1 MNNQTDF
8 LNILLGGKASIEEE
22 NIKSLCADFAIILKE
37 AIKNDFI
44 KNEAEVNTIQKIFEA
59 VIPSQLVCDLM
70 KEISADL
77 FYEFGMY
84 LNENHDANL
93 EQIIHN
99 YLNVFR
105 YSEFLER
112 IYDERKWDDIIY
124 NLIVASN
131 FTVEK
136 LFNQRN
142 NDYGNKTLFKILK
155 GSKEINYTWDSIYRE
170 VEKYSAAF
178 AAQMLE
184 HPEENFKTAF
194 LLENSLQMVKL
205 DLACLTSGIVNV
217 MIPANSVP
225 HHISYILNITEA
237 GLLFVTD
244 EKQLA
249 KIKSI
254 KNELT
259 HLRKVVLLEG
269 KSAEDWIISFDEF
282 LNSASANQKEFLEN
296 LRSKT
301 TALSTA
307 TIMFTSGTTGEPK
320 GIVFSQVNIVY
331 KRFCRAM
338 ALPKIN
344 DGDRYLAFLPLF
356 HTFGRYLEMMGA
368 IFWGAEYVFMENPSA
383 ETMVANMQQV
393 KPSIF
398 ISIPK
403 KWMQLYEIITS
414 EVDIEFED
422 EEAIKNKVH
431 EITGGNLKWGLS
443 AAGYL
448 PPDIFMF
455 FQKYGI
461 ELMSGFGM
469 TEATGGI
476 TMTPPGQYIQNSL
489 GKELPGIEIK
499 VAEDGELLIRGNY
512 VMMGYYGESYEE
524 TFGSEGWF
532 ATGDIMKRDDT
543 GFIEII
549 DRKKEIYKNIKG
561 ETIAPQKIENLFR
574 DFDLVK
580 QVFLVGDHKSFN
592 TVLIYP
598 NYESEKIKVAEFDES
613 LRRDYYS
620 SVVAAVNNFL
630 APFERIVDFRI
641 IDRPISDKYNELTP
655 KSTYK
660 RRVIEDNFSKVID
673 EMYEKDHID
682 LYVSGLD
689 IRIPNWFM
697 REKGCLSG
705 DIKLIDGKI
714 VIKKLN
720 TKLEVSIIDKE
731 KSLIRIGSYIYK
743 ITSRYIDLQIF
754 LTNPVY
760 WVGNYALLKFTGDS
774 VFQWYRQSDR
784 DNKIEFYNTA
794 DIIEQNEIEFLKLQ
808 KIDSE
813 NEISL
818 NGLNAAVIQ
827 LQSGEE
833 EYSLFAANYLN
844 KLMLDDTIPI
854 FKLAKNILMRPQL
867 STYLNVR
874 RRMFLIASKY
884 LKTGELNSLF
894 DTYLLRDKNLFDDS
908 VINEFVQNGK
918 GIEYLETVEE
928 QIQKEFEFTLRS
940 FSEGGR
946 KLSKKDLR
954 NSSLTGLLNLL
965 CTLGIRHPARY
976 KKVRQIFVRY
986 QLIKDWNE
994 VSELTKNLR
1003 TKVRNE
1009 FRAWLGENKRVA
1021 VDIETGEEYGWEDV
1035 LTFEPDI
1042 SAEDK
1047 IRMLKAI
1054 SELPVLR
1061 EAIFLFSK
1069 GIIIQLNNIL
1079 PSGIW
1084 ISHIGDFD
1092 YKSSYRVT
1100 VQTRFQGAFELI
1112 INLNKKLKL
1121 EDVQEEVNWQ
1131 ILSGSRVSG
1140 QTLAEDFGG
1149 YWEEYDLWSEEY
1161 VSGDTVQKF
1170 IKRSIRKKD
1179 EQEIRLYH
1187 LWPFFVWNATTA
1199 YYNFWKLTGYRMMI
1213 EKPSYQNIIIPSHDY
1228 QTGTRLVSI
1237 SYRIESDSIYVFLQK
1252 LNEYFIKATENEFP
1266 FLRRDTIWNYVFS
1279 GIINAEGT
1287 EKGLKV
1293 LYGLLNEKKKL
1304 YELENST
1311 QVEVGLKEFL
1321 SNIEING
1328 FLPKRL
1334 YFAIKRFH
1342 RWFKLNND
1350 ATSSAQAEML
1360 QELYETYRLSDV
1372 ELSFP
1377 ATRTRFFYETVFQNS
1392 SKNLRSILK
1401 EIITEQRRK
1410 EISNEDALSKFSN
1423 IKNELKISSDEE
1435 YFISRLT
1442 YPHLKPADFAE
1453 LIYSKSEGAP
1463 SVNLVVQYQDYDGNP
1478 FSIRKPVSPKEI
1490 SRLHQLFIEENLMV
1504 TFKAEHQFLVAI
1516 SDRGYI
1522 IGGLF
1527 YYRSTKNTV
1536 HMDKIVVSERYR
1548 RLGISD
1554 KLMNEL
1560 FNRLLAER
1568 TDYVTTGF
1576 FRPEYFYKF
1585 GFKIEKKYTGLVKEL
1600 KKS

>member
-1 MNNQTDF
+1 MNNQTEF
-8 LNILLGGKASIEEE
+8 LKLLLGGKASIEESSL
-22 NIKSLCADFAIILKE
+22 KQLCADFEFILKD
-37 AIKNDFI
+37 AVKNDFAS
-44 KNEAEVNTIQKIFEA
+44 NAEELKLIRQIFKA
-59 VIPSQLVCDLM
+59 IIPSQLVNDLM
-70 KEISADL
+70 KEISTEIFFD
-77 FYEFGMY
+77 FGNY
-84 LNENHDANL
+84 LNNKYSNEIEKIVYD
-93 EQIIHN
+93 

-105 YSEFLER
+105 YSEFLVR
-112 IYDERKWDDIIY
+112 IYDERKWDSLIY
-124 NLIVASN
+124 NLISASN

-136 LFNQRN
+136 LFKQRI
-142 NDYGNKTLFKILK
+142 NDYGSKALFKIIK
-155 GSKEINYTWDSIYRE
+155 GTKEINYTWDSISKE
-170 VEKYSAAF
+170 VEKYSLAM
-178 AAQMLE
+178 AAQVKE
-184 HPEENFKTAF
+184 CSGENFKAAF
-194 LLENSLQMVKL
+194 LLENSLTMVKL

-225 HHISYILNITEA
+225 HHILYILNKTEA
-237 GLLFVTD
+237 GLVFITD

-249 KIKSI
+249 KLKSI
-254 KNELT
+254 KNSLT
-259 HLRKVVLLEG
+259 HLKKVVLLEG
-269 KSAEDWIISFDEF
+269 KSAEEWTISFDTF
-282 LNSASANQKEFLEN
+282 LNKGNENQKEFLDEIK
-296 LRSKT
+296 SGIKT
-301 TALSTA
+301 LSTA

-320 GIVFSQVNIVY
+320 GIVFSQANIVY

-344 DGDRYLAFLPLF
+344 DKDRYLAFLPLF

-383 ETMVANMQQV
+383 ETMVSNMQQV

-403 KWMQLYEIITS
+403 KWMQLYERITS
-414 EVDIEFED
+414 EIDIEFED
-422 EEAIKNKVH
+422 ETSIKNKVD

-455 FQKYGI
+455 FQKYGV

-476 TMTPPGQYIQNSL
+476 TMTPPGQYIENSL
-489 GKELPGIEIK
+489 GKELPGVEIK
-499 VAEDGELLIRGNY
+499 VADDGELLIRGNY
-512 VMMGYYGESYEE
+512 VMTGYFGDSYEE
-524 TFGSEGWF
+524 TFDSDGWF
-532 ATGDIMKRDDT
+532 ATGDIMKRDENN
-543 GFIEII
+543 FIEII

-580 QVFLVGDHKSFN
+580 QVFLVGDHKPFN
-592 TVLIYP
+592 TILLYP

-613 LRRDYYS
+613 QTRDYYA

-641 IDRPISDKYNELTP
+641 IDRAISDEFHELTA
-655 KSTYK
+655 KGTYK
-660 RRVIEDNFSKVID
+660 RRVIEDNFSSLIN
-673 EMYEKDHID
+673 EMYQKDHID
-682 LYVSGLD
+682 LFVGGLD
-689 IRIPNWFM
+689 IRIPNWFL

-705 DIKLIDGKI
+705 DIKSAEGKI

-720 TKLEVSIIDKE
+720 SELEITVIDRK
-731 KSLIRIGSYIYK
+731 KSLIKIGSFIYQL
-743 ITSRYIDLQIF
+743 TSRYIDLQIF
-754 LTNPVY
+754 FTNPIY
-760 WVGNYALLKFTGDS
+760 WVGNYSLLKFTGDS
-774 VFQWYRQSDR
+774 IFQWYRQSDP
-784 DNKIEFYNTA
+784 DSKIKFYSTE
-794 DIIEQNEIEFLKLQ
+794 DVIDQNEYEFLKLQ
-808 KIDSE
+808 KIDTE
-813 NEISL
+813 NEISI
-818 NGLNAAVIQ
+818 NGLNIAVVQ
-827 LQSGEE
+827 LQSGEK
-833 EYSLFAANYLN
+833 EYSFFAANYLN
-844 KLMLDDTIPI
+844 KLMYDDSLPI
-854 FKLAKNILMRPQL
+854 YKLTKQILLRPQL

-874 RRMFLIASKY
+874 RKMFLITSKY
-884 LKTGELNSLF
+884 LKTPELNSLF
-894 DTYLLRDKNLFDDS
+894 DIYLLRDKNLLDDS
-908 VINEFVQNGK
+908 VINEFVNNVK
-918 GIEYLETVEE
+918 GIEYLETVEL
-928 QIQKEFEFTLRS
+928 QIQKEFQEKYQR
-940 FSEGGR
+940 
-946 KLSKKDLR
+946 KDLR

-965 CTLGIRHPARY
+965 CVLGIKHPARY
-976 KKVRQIFVRY
+976 KKIRQIFVRY
-986 QLIKDWNE
+986 QLVKDWPE
-994 VSELTKNLR
+994 VSELANKLR
-1003 TKVRNE
+1003 TRVRNE
-1009 FRAWLGENKRVA
+1009 FRSWLGENKSVA
-1021 VDIETGEEYGWEDV
+1021 VDIETGEEYGWNDV

-1042 SAEDK
+1042 LEENKLRIS
-1047 IRMLKAI
+1047 KAI

-1061 EAIFLFSK
+1061 EAIFLFST

-1084 ISHIGDFD
+1084 ISHIGDFE
-1092 YKSSYRVT
+1092 YKSSFRVT
-1100 VQTRFQGAFELI
+1100 VQTRFQGAFELV

-1121 EDVQEEVNWQ
+1121 VDVQQEVNWQ
-1131 ILSGSRVSG
+1131 ILAGSKVSG

-1161 VSGDTVQKF
+1161 ISGDTVQKF
-1170 IKRSIRKKD
+1170 IKRSVRKKD
-1179 EQEIRLYH
+1179 DQEIRLYH
-1187 LWPFFVWNATTA
+1187 LWPFFVWNAATA

-1228 QTGTRLVSI
+1228 QTGTRLTSI
-1237 SYRIESDSIYVFLQK
+1237 SYRIESDSIFIFLEK
-1252 LNEYFIKATENEFP
+1252 LNEHFIKATEIEFP
-1266 FLRRDTIWNYVFS
+1266 FLKRDTIWNYVFS

-1287 EKGLKV
+1287 EKGVKV
-1293 LYGLLNEKKKL
+1293 LSDLLIEKEKL
-1304 YELENST
+1304 YNLESSDVIENS
-1311 QVEVGLKEFL
+1311 LKEFL
-1321 SNIEING
+1321 TNIENNG

-1342 RWFKLNND
+1342 RWFKLNGGAA
-1350 ATSSAQAEML
+1350 ATAQAEML
-1360 QELYETYRLSDV
+1360 HELYETYRLADV

-1392 SKNLRSILK
+1392 TKNLKSILK

-1423 IKNELKISSDEE
+1423 IKNELVISGDEE

-1442 YPHLKPADFAE
+1442 YPHLKPADYAE

-1490 SRLHQLFIEENLMV
+1490 SRLHQLFVEENLMV

-1527 YYRSTKNTV
+1527 YYRSSENSV

-1560 FNRLLAER
+1560 FNRQLAEKIEF
-1568 TDYVTTGF
+1568 VTTGF

-1585 GFKIEKKYTGLVKEL
+1585 GFKIEKKYTGLVKDL
-1600 KKS
+1600 RKA